1 VPDRLTILL
10 SGMIAAHPLQ
20 SGATWA
26 VLQYLLGF
34 RRLGHR
40 VIFVEGIPAG
50 TCSPKGI
57 PLDRTLNAR
66 YFSGV
71 MKAFGFDSASC
82 LMVAGTRQTV
92 GLSYEQLMQVARS
105 ADVLI
110 NISGMLVDDDLT
122 GGIPRRVYLDLDPA
136 FNQLW
141 HSSQACD
148 MRFGGHTHFVT
159 IGLAIGQ
166 SECPVPTCDLSWITT
181 LQPIVLAFWPVAER
195 ITHDALTTV
204 GNWRSYGSIT
214 HQGTF
219 YGQKAHS
226 WRRLITLPT
235 LTDEKFA
242 LALAIHPGEQKDLAA
257 MAENGWQLLDPADV
271 ARTPEDYQRFIQGS
285 KAEFGIAKS
294 GYVTSRC
301 GWFSDRSLCYLASGR
316 PVIAEDTGF
325 SDFIPVG
332 DGLFAF
338 ETTEEILA
346 AIEELRADYARH
358 ARAARNIAEALFNS
372 DLVLGRLLDRISNT

>member
-1 VPDRLTILL
+1 
-10 SGMIAAHPLQ
+10 
-20 SGATWA
+20 
-26 VLQYLLGF
+26 
-34 RRLGHR
+34 
-40 VIFVEGIPAG
+40 
-50 TCSPKGI
+50 
-57 PLDRTLNAR
+57 
-66 YFSGV
+66 
-71 MKAFGFDSASC
+71 MKAFGFDSASS

-92 GLSYEQLMQVARS
+92 GLSYEQLRRVARS

-110 NISGMLVDDDLT
+110 NISGMLVDEELT

-166 SECPVPTCDLSWITT
+166 AECPVPTCDLSWITT
-181 LQPIVLAFWPVAER
+181 LQPIVLAFWPVAQR

-204 GNWRSYGSIT
+204 GNWRSYGSIA

-226 WRRLITLPT
+226 LRRFITLPT
-235 LTDEKFA
+235 LTDEKFT
-242 LALAIHPGEQKDLAA
+242 LALAIHPDEQKDLTA
-257 MAENGWQLLDPADV
+257 MAENGWRLRDPADV

-316 PVIAEDTGF
+316 PVLAEETGF

-338 ETTEEILA
+338 ETIEEILA
-346 AIEELRADYARH
+346 AIGELRADYARH
-358 ARAARNIAEALFNS
+358 ARAARDIAEALFNS
-372 DLVLGRLLDRISNT
+372 DLVLVASSTASPALKNEYTMVAQHPHIPSHLSGSDAKRR

>member
-1 VPDRLTILL
+1 
-10 SGMIAAHPLQ
+10 MIAAHPVQ

-34 RRLGHR
+34 QRLGHR

-50 TCSPKGI
+50 TLNPKGI

-71 MKAFGFDSASC
+71 MKAFGFDSASS
-82 LMVAGTRQTV
+82 LMVAGTGQTV
-92 GLSYEQLMQVARS
+92 GLSYEQLRQVARS

-110 NISGMLVDDDLT
+110 NISGMLVNEELT

-141 HSSQACD
+141 HSSQTCD

-181 LQPIVLAFWPVAER
+181 LQPIVLPFWPVAER
-195 ITHDALTTV
+195 ITHDVLTTV
-204 GNWRSYGSIT
+204 GNWRSYGSIA

-226 WRRLITLPT
+226 LRRFITLPT
-235 LTDEKFA
+235 LTDEKFT
-242 LALAIHPGEQKDLAA
+242 LALAIAPEEQRDLAA
-257 MAENGWQLLDPADV
+257 MAENGWRLLDPADV
-271 ARTPEDYQRFIQGS
+271 AGTPDDYQRFIQGS
-285 KAEFGIAKS
+285 RAEFGIAKS

-316 PVIAEDTGF
+316 PVLAEETGF

-338 ETTEEILA
+338 ETIEEILA
-346 AIEELRADYARH
+346 AIGELRADYARH
-358 ARAARNIAEALFNS
+358 SRAARDIAESLFNS
-372 DLVLGRLLDRISNT
+372 DLVLSRLLDRIWST